1 MILKNFATGRNSV
14 SSAVNYLTSKKDW
27 KGNDRYS
34 KPVVLKGDPE
44 LTKQIGKD
52 LCDRFSSKYLSG
64 VISLAEGEKLTDQ
77 QKQELISSFEKTFM
91 PNMEGR
97 FNALYVAHGNNEI
110 HYVVNKVDLETGKAF
125 NPMPPGHEKMK
136 DLFQRTEN
144 FKYGFEQVVR
154 NPELG
159 ATKYSHEEQKAL
171 IRNQPFGNLSSK
183 QELDTRLKSMVG
195 NGLINNRDE
204 LISTLKENGFR
215 LSRIGKDYISIQ
227 TEGKNIRLKGG
238 IYEQGNQQSYKETI
252 RERAKSSDREREYGK
267 EHYQRDREELTRIVE
282 KRISY
287 NDKTYQRRSEERPE
301 RKSIESDSN
310 IGFRNDRNFSRRL
323 NDTSL
328 SEKPDP
334 KSSNRH
340 NEQSEVLGSH
350 QRASDKF
357 TSESRQK
364 SLLHT
369 NTGELNDR
377 ARNKLVEALGK
388 SESINAEINQ
398 RSSDISKSSSEL
410 GEKSNQFEQ
419 LAGRLSE
426 TLEET
431 MIDSRLH
438 DLSSLSI
445 KKKLGELGMKS
456 QDPTLSKAQSIALD
470 YQIAQMSG
478 QLALAE
484 ARDKAQSQRSR
495 SFDFDR

>member
-1 MILKNFATGRNSV
+1 MIIKNFPTGRNSV
-14 SSAVNYLTSKKDW
+14 SSAVNYLLSEKNW
-27 KGNDRYS
+27 KGNDRDS

-64 VISLAEGEKLTDQ
+64 VISLAQGEKLTDQ
-77 QKQELISSFEKTFM
+77 QKQELISSFEKNFM

-110 HYVVNKVDLETGKAF
+110 HYIVNKVDLESGKAF

-159 ATKYSHEEQKAL
+159 ATKYSHEEQKAI

-183 QELDTRLKSMVG
+183 QELDSQLKSMVG
-195 NGLINNRDE
+195 NGLINSREE

-227 TEGKNIRLKGG
+227 TEGRNIRLKGG
-238 IYEQGNQQSYKETI
+238 IYEQGNQQSYKETV
-252 RERAKSSDREREYGK
+252 RERAKSSDREREYSK
-267 EHYQRDREELTRIVE
+267 EHYKRDREELAKYSE
-282 KRISY
+282 KRASY
-287 NDKTYQRRSEERPE
+287 NDKTYQRRTEG
-301 RKSIESDSN
+301 KSIEPDSN

-323 NDTSL
+323 NDASL
-328 SEKPDP
+328 SEKPNSQDQNRHFERNSI
-334 KSSNRH
+334 SSNH
-340 NEQSEVLGSH
+340 EGPTNKL
-350 QRASDKF
+350 

-377 ARNKLVEALGK
+377 ARNQLTETLGK

>member
-1 MILKNFATGRNSV
+1 L
-14 SSAVNYLTSKKDW
+14 
-27 KGNDRYS
+27 
-34 KPVVLKGDPE
+34 
-44 LTKQIGKD
+44 
-52 LCDRFSSKYLSG
+52 
-64 VISLAEGEKLTDQ
+64 
-77 QKQELISSFEKTFM
+77 
-91 PNMEGR
+91 
-97 FNALYVAHGNNEI
+97 
-110 HYVVNKVDLETGKAF
+110 
-125 NPMPPGHEKMK
+125 
-136 DLFQRTEN
+136 
-144 FKYGFEQVVR
+144 
-154 NPELG
+154 
-159 ATKYSHEEQKAL
+159 
-171 IRNQPFGNLSSK
+171 
-183 QELDTRLKSMVG
+183 
-195 NGLINNRDE
+195 
-204 LISTLKENGFR
+204 
-215 LSRIGKDYISIQ
+215 
-227 TEGKNIRLKGG
+227 
-238 IYEQGNQQSYKETI
+238 
-252 RERAKSSDREREYGK
+252 
-267 EHYQRDREELTRIVE
+267 
-282 KRISY
+282 
-287 NDKTYQRRSEERPE
+287 
-301 RKSIESDSN
+301 
-310 IGFRNDRNFSRRL
+310 
-323 NDTSL
+323 
-328 SEKPDP
+328 
-334 KSSNRH
+334 
-340 NEQSEVLGSH
+340 
-350 QRASDKF
+350 

-377 ARNKLVEALGK
+377 ARNQLTETLGK